1 VRAVCGGTK
10 RDGTSCT
17 LPAMAGSERYCYN
30 HNPNYA
36 EERKRSASRAATA
49 KHSSVVREFREVRE
63 LIWELLGV
71 LLADR
76 LPPRVRK
83 ELQSVVQLLQCY
95 LRAAE
100 LEMRAAE
107 EPLRS
112 DLDVAGL
119 KAQVLGRIEELEA
132 REREREELLAEIVPL
147 MESQGY
153 DAEGMK
159 AMIG

>member
-1 VRAVCGGTK
+1 LDESDEPRN
-10 RDGTSCT
+10 
-17 LPAMAGSERYCYN
+17 AGSLHTN
-30 HNPNYA
+30 Q
-36 EERKRSASRAATA
+36 
-49 KHSSVVREFREVRE
+49 SSTLREVRRR
-63 LIWELLGV
+63 IWELLEA
-71 LLADR
+71 LLSDQ
-76 LPPRVRK
+76 LPPRIRK

-132 REREREELLAEIVPL
+132 REREREKILAELVPA
-147 MESQGY
+147 MEARGY
-153 DAEGMK
+153 DAGAVK
-159 AMIG
+159 TAMGG